1 MPVMA
6 VNNENQHEQNGGYRS
21 RPRWS
26 AAGASSRLRHGLAR
40 RLGESLAREE
50 PGPFGDGSFG
60 KVEHVVLGAS
70 GLNVE
75 TVR

>member
-1 MPVMA
+1 MFISNRRVA
-6 VNNENQHEQNGGYRS
+6 AALDQDIGSVVVGRRS
-21 RPRWS
+21 VQSS
-26 AAGASSRLRHGLAR
+26 APPSSR

-60 KVEHVVLGAS
+60 KLENVVLGAS

-75 TVR
+75 TMR